1 MTTPQEVGIGALIG
15 GIAAIGT
22 NLGLRYFADDA
33 MTQPTAVGEQPSR
46 PFMYEHA
53 PLLGLVPVAIGT
65 FVAYKWLGGAPA
77 AVACALTGLFTAT
90 APPIDD
96 WVVEARAE
104 KDAKAAQEP
113 DAGNGTSRYASYRDR
128 LSHLKAAA

>member
-1 MTTPQEVGIGALIG
+1 MTTSQEVGIGGLIG
-15 GIAAIGT
+15 GIAAVAT
-22 NLGLRYFADDA
+22 NLGLRYFADNK

-77 AVACALTGLFTAT
+77 AVACALTGLFAAT

-104 KDAKAAQEP
+104 KDAKEAQEP
-113 DAGNGTSRYASYRDR
+113 AGNGVERYNSYADR
-128 LSHLKAAA
+128 MAKLGRKAA

>member
-1 MTTPQEVGIGALIG
+1 LKPDVRV
-15 GIAAIGT
+15 
-22 NLGLRYFADDA
+22 LGL
-33 MTQPTAVGEQPSR
+33 
-46 PFMYEHA
+46 A
-53 PLLGLVPVAIGT
+53 PARLGLVPAALGT

-104 KDAKAAQEP
+104 KDAKEAQEP
-113 DAGNGTSRYASYRDR
+113 GENGKVERYASYRDR